1 MHSTKGNKRHS
12 LPESFA
18 PNLPAQDQGRIS
30 AGIQAWGR
38 IDAGTT
44 QDTAAARRDWM
55 SIGDALSI
63 GKVKE
68 NRPVIGRDSRGR
80 TQHQKLTDWM
90 AERFPGLREQTASD
104 ALWLSKNS
112 TCLGEMPDGV
122 SNPEW
127 IRRRFNGAHLPQAP
141 VLQEFPESPRS
152 SSEATA
158 GGADEESGTGATDP
172 GPATPDDQEA
182 GTKAHHFSFLRRTA
196 AKAAEPT
203 RGAGFILV

>member
-12 LPESFA
+12 PPESFA

-44 QDTAAARRDWM
+44 QDTEAARRDWM

-127 IRRRFNGAHLPQAP
+127 IRRRFNGTHLPQAH
-141 VLQEFPESPRS
+141 VLQEFPESLR
-152 SSEATA
+152 SSEAAT

-172 GPATPDDQEA
+172 RPATPDDQEA
-182 GTKAHHFSFLRRTA
+182 GTGAPYFVPSLRPLFQA
-196 AKAAEPT
+196 VEPT